1 MSQLDGWHSAIQHL
15 KRAYKDESVV
25 SNIATANYDEDILDE
40 GVTMDLVNV
49 DENMSFRSCIPM
61 LSDKYEVSNTR
72 LDLQFDTT
80 MPGIID
86 VSSIQEDESE
96 MNRQDGSKLLLELS
110 ELVEKPTDELHVD
123 LADDMIH
130 ATEDLSECGG
140 SDSETEG
147 ESVIM
152 NVWNEVMRVTPI
164 LRSWISSLK
173 PSTYREILIH
183 MF

>member
-1 MSQLDGWHSAIQHL
+1 
-15 KRAYKDESVV
+15 
-25 SNIATANYDEDILDE
+25 
-40 GVTMDLVNV
+40 
-49 DENMSFRSCIPM
+49 
-61 LSDKYEVSNTR
+61 
-72 LDLQFDTT
+72 

-96 MNRQDGSKLLLELS
+96 MNQQDGFKLLLELS

-147 ESVIM
+147 ESIIITFGTKI
-152 NVWNEVMRVTPI
+152 MRVTPI
-164 LRSWISSLK
+164 LRSWISSLR